1 MKYAKAP
8 RCVERYESAT
18 RCYCPYNVMQLF
30 LYAQHNYFIKYQS
43 NNKVFPVG
51 ACVRGNVRYL
61 RCYCRGSKGFASHNR
76 SSTNIRDCS
85 PRRGTQK
92 TSPNKL
98 QKASKTT
105 RHYCVVF
112 AFIETS
118 SGFCGVGGAGADGVK
133 RVEIIY
139 FLIAKKLAV
148 VCFLRA
154 RRIEKSF
161 CFYRTSKITRA
172 QKISPRVII
181 Q

>member
-1 MKYAKAP
+1 M
-8 RCVERYESAT
+8 RVHVCVGTLGTCAATVADQRDLHRTIAARQISAT
-18 RCYCPYNVMQLF
+18 AARGEGRKKHRRINSKKPPKRLAIIVSSLRLLKRHQ
-30 LYAQHNYFIKYQS
+30 
-43 NNKVFPVG
+43 VFV
-51 ACVRGNVRYL
+51 
-61 RCYCRGSKGFASHNR
+61 
-76 SSTNIRDCS
+76 
-85 PRRGTQK
+85 
-92 TSPNKL
+92 
-98 QKASKTT
+98 
-105 RHYCVVF
+105 
-112 AFIETS
+112 E
-118 SGFCGVGGAGADGVK
+118 VGGAGADGVK